1 MSIASAITAAQ
12 GRVADAYT
20 AISNKGGTLPATQDL
35 ANMPTAIASIPSG
48 TTPTGT
54 ISITTNGI
62 YDVTNY
68 ATADVNV
75 SGGGGAAKYGATIDD
90 FLGDED
96 ANNVLQAPTQE
107 FNLSF
112 TTITDIAAKALQYRF
127 SSLKVKSVLFPELTT
142 ISGASALNYA
152 FRDCSSLTSVS
163 FPELTTISG
172 NNTLSFAFSYCTS
185 LTSVSFPKLTTISGG
200 TALSEAFNQNTGLTS
215 VSFPKLTTISGNNAL
230 SYAFES
236 CTSLTSISFPKLTT
250 ISGAGALSNAF
261 RNCTSIT
268 SISFP
273 KLTTTS
279 FGSRVNQFASM
290 MNNTGTGTTHTIH
303 FPSNLQSKISG
314 LTGYPLFGGT
324 SGYVVL
330 AFDLPATS

>member
-1 MSIASAITAAQ
+1 MSIASAIVAKQ
-12 GRVADAYT
+12 QQVADAYT
-20 AISNKGGTLPATQDL
+20 AISNKGGTLPQTQDMT
-35 ANMPTAIASIPSG
+35 NMATAIASIPSG

-54 ISITTNGI
+54 ISITTNGT

-75 SGGGGAAKYGATIDD
+75 SDGGSTAKYGATIDD
-90 FLGDED
+90 FLGDKD

-112 TTITDIAAKALQYRF
+112 TKVTDIAAKALQYRF

-142 ISGASALNYA
+142 ISGTSALNYA
-152 FRDCSSLTSVS
+152 FRDCASLTSVS

-172 NNTLSFAFSYCTS
+172 GNSLSFAFSYCTS
-185 LTSVSFPKLTTISGG
+185 LTSVSFSKLTTISGG
-200 TALSEAFNQNTGLTS
+200 SVLSEAFNQNTGLTS
-215 VSFPKLTTISGNNAL
+215 VSFPELTTISGNSAL
-230 SYAFES
+230 SFAFDS
-236 CTSLTSISFPKLTT
+236 CKSLTSISFPKLTT
-250 ISGAGALSNAF
+250 ISGISALSSAF
-261 RNCTSIT
+261 RYCTSLT

-279 FGSRVNQFASM
+279 FGSRVNQFSSM

-303 FPSNLQSKISG
+303 FPSNLQSTISG

-324 SGYVVL
+324 SGYVTL
-330 AFDLPATS
+330 SFDLPATS